1 MSTDLS
7 QRSPSPAVGA
17 APRLTSLPHT
27 KVTID
32 DAFWSERQRVN
43 RERTIA
49 HIYEQCRKTG
59 RIDAL
64 RGIYDPELVRRGV
77 LGGNIPILF
86 WDSDLA
92 KWLEAASY
100 SLATH
105 PDAELDALVDEVI
118 AVLARAQQPDGYLNS
133 WFTFVE
139 PQKRWSNLRD
149 WHELYDAGH
158 LIEAAVAHFEATGKR
173 SLLDVMIRYADYIAS
188 VFGRGAGQRRG
199 YCGHPEIE
207 LALLRLAR
215 ASGEGRF
222 LELARYFVD
231 ERGRQPHYFD
241 QEALARGD
249 DPAKYWFKNYEYS
262 QSHLPV
268 REQSEVV
275 GHAVRAAYL
284 YSAMADLAA
293 EDGDG
298 ELLAVCRR
306 LWQHLT
312 SRRMYVMGGIGTSRQ
327 NEGFTSD
334 YDLPNESAYAETC
347 AAIALVFWAQR
358 MLALDL
364 DRRYADVME
373 LALYNAVISGVSADG
388 SHFFY
393 DNPLASNG
401 GHHREEWFHCPCCP
415 PNLSRIVASIGGYF
429 YAQGADEAV
438 VHLYGQSTATLRLA
452 GQEVTLRQETSYPW
466 DGAVRITVGAAAP
479 VAFGLRLRLPAWCQA
494 PRLAVNGDEVDLA
507 AATTGGY
514 ALVSRTWQDG
524 DVVTL
529 ELPMPV
535 ERLYAHPAVVAD
547 VASVALRRGPIV
559 YCLEQADHAAPVRQL
574 LLPAGAELVARFD
587 PELLGGVTVVE
598 GQGVALA
605 ERGWEET
612 LYRPSPPEAEPCAI
626 RAIPYFAW
634 DNRAPGPMTVW
645 VPEQPAGSS
654 TLAR

>member
-1 MSTDLS
+1 MTKAHVAAGGP
-7 QRSPSPAVGA
+7 QGA
-17 APRLTSLPHT
+17 AAGAVTWRHRPLPHAQ
-27 KVTID
+27 VTLS
-32 DAFWSERQRVN
+32 DAFWAPRQRLN
-43 RERTIA
+43 RERTIP
-49 HIYEQCRKTG
+49 HIYEQCRITG

-64 RGIYDPELVRRGV
+64 RGIWDET
-77 LGGNIPILF
+77 IPKTGTPGFSIPVLF

-92 KWLEAASY
+92 KWIEAASY

-118 AVLARAQQPDGYLNS
+118 AVVAAAQQPDGYLNS
-133 WFTFVE
+133 WFTTRE
-139 PQKRWSNLRD
+139 PEKRLINLRD

-173 SLLDVMIRYADYIAS
+173 SLLDVMIRYADYIAAE
-188 VFGRGAGQRRG
+188 FGVEEGKRRG

-207 LALLRLAR
+207 LALVRLAR

-222 LELARYFVD
+222 LELARYFVE

-275 GHAVRAAYL
+275 GHAVRATYL

-293 EDGDG
+293 EDSDG
-298 ELLAVCRR
+298 ELLAVCQR
-306 LWQHLT
+306 LWSHLT
-312 SRRMYVMGGIGTSRQ
+312 TRRMYVMGGIGTSKQ

-358 MLALDL
+358 MLQLDL

-388 SHFFY
+388 THFFY
-393 DNPLASNG
+393 DNPLASTG
-401 GHHREEWFHCPCCP
+401 GHHREEWFVCPCCP
-415 PNLSRIVASIGGYF
+415 PNLARIIASLGGYL
-429 YAQGADEAV
+429 YTQSDDEV
-438 VHLYGQSTATLRLA
+438 VAHLYAESTATLRLG
-452 GQEVTLRQETSYPW
+452 GQEVTLHQETSYPW
-466 DGAVRITVGAAAP
+466 DGTVCLRVAVGAPAT
-479 VAFGLRLRLPAWCQA
+479 FGLRLRLPAWCRT
-494 PRLAVNGDEVDLA
+494 PKLAVNGEGVDLA
-507 AATTGGY
+507 GVDERGY

-524 DVVTL
+524 DEVTL

-535 ERLYAHPAVVAD
+535 ERLYAHPDVRAD
-547 VASVALRRGPIV
+547 VASVALQRGPLV
-559 YCLEQADHAAPVRQL
+559 YCLEQADAAVPLHRL
-574 LLPAGAELVARFD
+574 LLPGDAELTARFD
-587 PELLGGVTVVE
+587 PELLQGVVVVE
-598 GQGVALA
+598 GDGVALA
-605 ERGWEET
+605 DAGWEGR
-612 LYRPSPPEAEPCAI
+612 LYGATPPAEERQAL
-626 RAIPYFAW
+626 RAIPYYAW
-634 DNRAPGPMTVW
+634 DNRDPGPMTVW
-645 VPEQPAGSS
+645 VREKPQ
-654 TLAR
+654 R

>member
-7 QRSPSPAVGA
+7 RRSPGA
-17 APRLTSLPHT
+17 AAGDSPHLAPLPHT
-27 KVTID
+27 QVTID

-64 RGIYDPELVRRGV
+64 RGVYDPELVRRGV

-92 KWLEAASY
+92 KWIEAASY

-105 PDAELDALVDEVI
+105 PDAELDALLDQVI

-173 SLLDVMIRYADYIAS
+173 SLLDVMIRYADYIGA
-188 VFGRGAGQRRG
+188 VFGRSEGQRRG

-207 LALLRLAR
+207 LALVRLGRATGEAR
-215 ASGEGRF
+215 F
-222 LELARYFVD
+222 IDLARYFVD

-241 QEALARGD
+241 QEALARGE
-249 DPAKYWFKNYEYS
+249 DPAKYWFKSYEYS

-268 REQSEVV
+268 REQPEVV

-293 EDGDG
+293 IDGDK
-298 ELLAVCRR
+298 ELLAACQR
-306 LWQHLT
+306 LWTHLT
-312 SRRMYVMGGIGTSRQ
+312 TKRMYVMGGIGSSRH

-358 MLALDL
+358 MLAIDL
-364 DRRYADVME
+364 DGRYGDIME
-373 LALYNAVISGVSADG
+373 LALYNAVLSGISLEGTG
-388 SHFFY
+388 FFY
-393 DNPLASNG
+393 DNPLASTG
-401 GHHREEWFHCPCCP
+401 AHHRAEWFHCPCCP

-429 YAQGADEAV
+429 YAQGPAEAV
-438 VHLYGQSTATLRLA
+438 VHLYGQSTARMQLG
-452 GQEVTLRQETSYPW
+452 GQAVTLRQETGYPW

-479 VAFGLRLRLPAWCQA
+479 AAFELRLRLPGWCSA
-494 PRLAVNGDEVDLA
+494 PSLAVNGEPVDLA
-507 AATTGGY
+507 AAATGGY
-514 ALVSRTWQDG
+514 ALISRTWQDG

-535 ERLYAHPAVVAD
+535 ERLYAHPAVAAD

-559 YCLEQADHAAPVRQL
+559 FCVEQADHDAPVRQL
-574 LLPAGAELVARFD
+574 LLPAAAALTARFD

-598 GQGVALA
+598 GQGVAISD
-605 ERGWEET
+605 EGWEGM
-612 LYRPSPPEAEPCAI
+612 LYRPGRPAAEPCPI
-626 RAIPYFAW
+626 RAIPYFVW
-634 DNRAPGPMTVW
+634 DNREPGPMTVW
-645 VPEQPAGSS
+645 LPEQPAAG
-654 TLAR
+654 